1 MKITRP
7 VITAV
12 FLAVA
17 LSIILF
23 VLFRTGVDTDFVYQ
37 KY

>member
-17 LSIILF
+17 LGIILF
-23 VLFRTGVDTDFVYQ
+23 VLFRAGVDTDFVYQ